1 MVSFVFSAN
10 QKPFIICT
18 RVTSFA
24 LVLQVFTRVTE
35 ELHSFLSQSELRN
48 FFVYIISRK
57 ICLFCCKIHF
67 SHSLAMLISRETN
80 PKKRTSWKMRF
91 FRYSPAVTKGLK
103 KVTNLLQIG
112 PFQIVKF
119 ANFST
124 KQVCNVKK
132 GHFQCLVNVNGNFLI
147 YMIEMSIEYTNSKK
161 KRRSLCRHIWRH
173 HILTNL
179 NNPSLF
185 QAFR

>member
-1 MVSFVFSAN
+1 MLLKQLKSDWFLVVSFVFSAN

-67 SHSLAMLISRETN
+67 SHSLGMLISRKTN
-80 PKKRTSWKMRF
+80 PKKGTWWKMRF

-112 PFQIVKF
+112 PFLPISARNRFVTWRRG
-119 ANFST
+119 SS
-124 KQVCNVKK
+124 NV
-132 GHFQCLVNVNGNFLI
+132 
-147 YMIEMSIEYTNSKK
+147 
-161 KRRSLCRHIWRH
+161 
-173 HILTNL
+173 
-179 NNPSLF
+179 
-185 QAFR
+185 

>member
-1 MVSFVFSAN
+1 MFFNFSIVVLRTKSNRCLQKTMAIFLNFVVKTAKIWLVLGGFFCVFN
-10 QKPFIICT
+10 QSETICNLHSCYKFCA
-18 RVTSFA
+18 RVTSFHSCYRRTA
-24 LVLQVFTRVTE
+24 L
-35 ELHSFLSQSELRN
+35 LSQPIRMRN
-48 FFVYIISRK
+48 FFVYIVSRK

-67 SHSLAMLISRETN
+67 SHSLAMLISRETS
-80 PKKRTSWKMRF
+80 PKKMTWWKMRF

-147 YMIEMSIEYTNSKK
+147 
-161 KRRSLCRHIWRH
+161 
-173 HILTNL
+173 
-179 NNPSLF
+179 
-185 QAFR
+185 